1 MKKKAGFDKLSPN
14 GKGVTVNLILAS
26 TSPRRRELLARIGVV
41 PARIAA
47 PDVDE
52 TPLKGEVPRVYVAR
66 LAEAKALA
74 VTRAPDEIV
83 LAGDTTVAVGRRILE
98 KPADEA
104 DLRRMLALLSGRRH
118 HVYSGVCVVGIDG
131 KARTRVVDT
140 IVGLK
145 PLSAADIDWY
155 VTSGEGMG
163 KAGGYAIQGRAE
175 GFVRYLAGSHSN
187 VVGLPV
193 FETLGMLRAA
203 GLPLG

>member
-1 MKKKAGFDKLSPN
+1 M
-14 GKGVTVNLILAS
+14 NLVLAS

-47 PDVDE
+47 PDIDE
-52 TPLKGEVPRVYVAR
+52 TPLKRELPRAYVAR

-74 VTRAPDEIV
+74 VSRAPDEIV
-83 LAGDTTVAVGRRILE
+83 LAGDTTVAVGVRILE
-98 KPADEA
+98 KPADET
-104 DLRRMLALLSGRRH
+104 DLRRMLGLLSGRRH
-118 HVYSGVCVVGIDG
+118 HVYSGICVVGTDG
-131 KARTRVVDT
+131 EPRTRVVDT
-140 IVGLK
+140 IVGFK
-145 PLSAADIDWY
+145 PLSPAEVDWY
-155 VTSGEGMG
+155 VASGEGMG

-193 FETLGMLRAA
+193 FETLGMLRSA